1 LRCVLTLDIRA
12 SFHCASAIAVA
23 ADDDGAMIR
32 HAMRCHDMPLPH
44 DSIYRVKN
52 EHEMNR
58 IIANKNREN
67 AKELERRKKAR
78 EARRVLESG
87 GTRSIGGAREEL

>member
-1 LRCVLTLDIRA
+1 
-12 SFHCASAIAVA
+12 
-23 ADDDGAMIR
+23 
-32 HAMRCHDMPLPH
+32 MPLPH